1 MIPRNELKK
10 MIKDALLEVLTEAG
24 VINSGEDALIGVEEA
39 GRLLKLSR
47 ATIYEKT
54 SQRQLPFYKKGKKI
68 VFKKSE
74 LMAWLESGKVTVE
87 IDADIQSAT
96 TRYLQS
102 MDLRRRKVR

>member
-10 MIKDALLEVLTEAG
+10 LFKEVLIEVLQEAA
-24 VINSGEDALIGVEEA
+24 VIGSEPDALIDVEQA
-39 GRLLKLSR
+39 ARLLKLSR

-74 LMAWLESGKVTVE
+74 LMSWIESGKVLVE
-87 IDADIQSAT
+87 EDIKMAA

-102 MDLRRRKVR
+102 SHNRRR